1 MSVKSEVD
9 ITFTVPDVPSVEFV
23 VEAPTSRPLSS
34 YDYNPIRSDYNPLT
48 VSVPAGV
55 NGQYVPAKQSS
66 VRVGVGDGVRV
77 DDAVIVTEGETEG
90 MGVLVI
96 VRVALVLGE
105 TVTVVVFVIDCELV

>member
-1 MSVKSEVD
+1 M
-9 ITFTVPDVPSVEFV
+9 
-23 VEAPTSRPLSS
+23 
-34 YDYNPIRSDYNPLT
+34 
-48 VSVPAGV
+48 
-55 NGQYVPAKQSS
+55 
-66 VRVGVGDGVRV
+66 RVGVGDGVRV